1 MSKTERILELLAL
14 MILLF
19 GYAITTALENSNAIL

>member
-1 MSKTERILELLAL
+1 MPKTELILGLLAL